1 LQRTSLGELAQFQ
14 TCPGVT
20 LNADATV
27 AVTKF

>member
-20 LNADATV
+20 LNADTTV